1 MCVIAFNEQYFS
13 GFAVTCVGSFIFYG
27 VQIGL
32 FTTLKPILTD
42 RNSVLGIWA
51 SNSTL
56 VLPVLLHTIA
66 GLVSYPF
73 QTIRCR
79 MMLSSGSGNRQY
91 QSAVECGMK
100 IIRYEG
106 FLALM
111 NGAFTKV
118 IFNCTASIV
127 TSFLIFGLKT
137 AAAKNQ

>member
-1 MCVIAFNEQYFS
+1 M
-13 GFAVTCVGSFIFYG
+13 GSFIFYG

-91 QSAVECGMK
+91 QSAKECGMK

-111 NGAFTKV
+111 NGSLTQMTFIV
-118 IFNCTASIV
+118 ISYSVAT
-127 TSFLIFGLKT
+127 FLIMGLKI
-137 AAAKNQ
+137 AAAKNH

>member
-1 MCVIAFNEQYFS
+1 M
-13 GFAVTCVGSFIFYG
+13 
-27 VQIGL
+27 
-32 FTTLKPILTD
+32 KPISID
-42 RNSVLGIWA
+42 ENFVKRNTILA
-51 SNSTL
+51 ANL
-56 VLPVLLHTIA
+56 KDLPLLFVSIFSL
-66 GLVSYPF
+66 LVSYPLN
-73 QTIRCR
+73 TIRCR